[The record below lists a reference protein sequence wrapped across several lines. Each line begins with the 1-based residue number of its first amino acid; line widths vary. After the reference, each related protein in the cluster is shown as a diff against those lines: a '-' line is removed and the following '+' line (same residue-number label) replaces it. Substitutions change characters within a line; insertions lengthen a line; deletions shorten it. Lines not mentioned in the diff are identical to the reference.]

1 MFSCSGSNILI
12 YMTGHGGDG
21 FLKFQDSEELTS
33 TELGDAIEQ
42 MYQKRRYN
50 EILLITDTC
59 QAESMG
65 QKLYSP
71 NVVSI
76 ASSRV
81 GEDSLSHHGDSSIGV
96 YMIDRYTYHALDF
109 LERVHLNSTKTLQNF
124 FNVCPKRQCVSTVAT
139 RTDLFR
145 RDPKTTRLTDFFASI
160 AQVSL
165 LHLTDDPVSV

>member
-1 MFSCSGSNILI
+1 
-12 YMTGHGGDG
+12 MTGHGGDG

-33 TELGDAIEQ
+33 IELADAIEQ

-71 NVVSI
+71 NVVSV
-76 ASSRV
+76 ASSKV
-81 GEDSLSHHGDSSIGV
+81 GEDSLSHHGDTSIGV
-96 YMIDRYTYHALDF
+96 YMIDRYTYHALEF
-109 LERVHLNSTKTLQNF
+109 LERINLNSSKTLQNF

-139 RTDLFR
+139 RTDLFKR
-145 RDPKTTRLTDFFASI
+145 NPRSTKITDFFASI

-165 LHLTDDPVSV
+165 LHLPGEEDLVSLG